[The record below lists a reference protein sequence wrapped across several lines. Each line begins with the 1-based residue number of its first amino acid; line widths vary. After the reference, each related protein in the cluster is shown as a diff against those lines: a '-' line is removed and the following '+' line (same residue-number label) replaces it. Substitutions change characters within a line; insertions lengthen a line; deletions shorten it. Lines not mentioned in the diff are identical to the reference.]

1 MITVTPLYAALLAL
15 LFLGLSFR
23 VILYRRRSRISL
35 LDQGDEALRT
45 RIRAQGNC
53 AEYAPIGILLILIL
67 ELMLAPLWLL
77 HLFGLMLLGG
87 RCIHAV
93 GFLSVP
99 PVLRLRIFGM
109 MLTTLQIAATALAIL
124 FYALT

>member
-109 MLTTLQIAATALAIL
+109 MLTTVQIAATALAIL

>member
-67 ELMLAPLWLL
+67 ELMLAPFWLL

-109 MLTTLQIAATALAIL
+109 MLTTVQIAATALAIL

>member
-1 MITVTPLYAALLAL
+1 MITVTLLYADLLAL

-93 GFLSVP
+93 GFQSVP

-109 MLTTLQIAATALAIL
+109 MLTTVQIAATALAIL